1 MLLLPPQPA
10 MPAATQANS
19 KIPAQAYPN
28 RFAIGSRFRLSRN
41 RISIRP
47 ATIHTGP
54 SGTLGMRC
62 GGPVGGARSDS
73 VVINVAVQVVALA
86 AAVHV
91 AAAPRAVVPFMNCTA
106 PPGAA
111 TFIAAAVTVAVSVTL
126 PPEAIDAAL
135 DVTTVVVVC
144 FAPPVTVTVIA
155 ADVDAA

>member
-1 MLLLPPQPA
+1 
-10 MPAATQANS
+10 
-19 KIPAQAYPN
+19 
-28 RFAIGSRFRLSRN
+28 
-41 RISIRP
+41 
-47 ATIHTGP
+47 
-54 SGTLGMRC
+54 MRC

-91 AAAPRAVVPFMNCTA
+91 AAAPRAVVPFMNCTV

-144 FAPPVTVTVIA
+144 FAPPVTVTIIGG
-155 ADVDAA
+155 ADVEAA